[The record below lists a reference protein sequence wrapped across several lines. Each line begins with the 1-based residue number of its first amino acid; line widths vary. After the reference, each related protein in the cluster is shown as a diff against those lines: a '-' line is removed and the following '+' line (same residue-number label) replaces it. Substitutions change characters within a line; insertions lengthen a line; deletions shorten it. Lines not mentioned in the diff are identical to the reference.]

1 MVIQISAGIHPPE
14 ECCLAVNK
22 FYEYLKSTSC
32 SDASEVEFS
41 IAPLHKYPVSITFHT
56 DKDIDLNGTV
66 QWICESPIRPGHKRK
81 NWYID
86 VHTIPDED
94 ALDISDEFQFETF
107 RSGGKGGQHVNKT
120 SSGVRAIHI
129 PTGISVVCTE
139 ERSQFMN
146 KKRAVERI
154 KLKLAEMQ
162 DGNKA
167 KVKNTAWQKHN
178 EIIRGNP
185 IMVFKGMNF
194 KKIK

>member
-1 MVIQISAGIHPPE
+1 MIIQISAGIHPPE

-22 FYEYLKSTSC
+22 FYEYLKSTNC

-56 DKDIDLNGTV
+56 DESIDLNGTV
-66 QWICESPIRPGHKRK
+66 QWICESPIRLGHKRK

-94 ALDISDEFQFETF
+94 ALDVSDEFQFDTF

-120 SSGVRAIHI
+120 SSGVRATHI

-146 KKRAVERI
+146 KKRAVERL
-154 KLKLAEMQ
+154 KLKLAEME
-162 DGNKA
+162 GNNKA
-167 KVKNTAWQKHN
+167 KVKNTAWEKHN
-178 EIIRGNP
+178 EIVRGNP

-194 KKIK
+194 RKIK